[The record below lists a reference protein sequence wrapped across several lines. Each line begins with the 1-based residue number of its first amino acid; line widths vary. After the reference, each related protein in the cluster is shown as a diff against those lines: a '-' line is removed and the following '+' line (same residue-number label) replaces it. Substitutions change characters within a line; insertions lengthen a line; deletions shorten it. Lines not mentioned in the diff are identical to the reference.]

1 MRLKLLA
8 LLLIALLLTPTFAFA
23 QNIQLEFTRWDAQI
37 NAQTNSDQMQIAEAE
52 QIHVINGTLSRGS
65 RFWTQPVQV
74 QAVYIV
80 GSNNTPVQLSQ
91 GNGQPGTYA
100 VTQNGT
106 QTTLQYTLPQQVSS
120 GSTFTV
126 QINYLATSP
135 TSGMVDWTVI
145 PGERDYPV
153 RSSTIRVRFPNGQAP
168 DSSLVRI
175 SRGNGTAQ
183 VNGNEVVIQSQGE
196 VPARQ
201 PFSIQIPFGAG
212 VGAASG
218 NTGNQN
224 PGVAPN
230 PNNPGIANNPG
241 TVPVNPSG
249 DQGIQLPGGGTLL
262 LILCVVGFLLLVGG
276 GSLLRGLLG
285 GLGGLGGLNRGGGLG
300 GPFGGGQFPGGTG
313 GLGGP
318 FNDPNNEPLPP
329 SGGLNRGFR
338 PSADQNRQIGNVG
351 DDKDS
356 GGGVGFS

>member
-1 MRLKLLA
+1 MRSKLLA
-8 LLLIALLLTPTFAFA
+8 LLLIALLLTPTLAFA
-23 QNIQLEFTRWDAQI
+23 QSIQLEFTRWDAQI
-37 NAQTNSDQMQIAEAE
+37 NAQSNSDQMQIAEAE
-52 QIHVINGTLSRGS
+52 QIHVLSGTLSRGS
-65 RFWTQPVQV
+65 RFWTQPVQI

-80 GSNNTPVQLSQ
+80 LGNDNTPRQLSQ

-100 VTQNGT
+100 VSQSNN
-106 QTTLQYTLPQQVSS
+106 QTTLQYTLPQQIKS
-120 GSTFTV
+120 GDTFTV
-126 QINYLATSP
+126 QINYTATSP

-201 PFSIQIPFGAG
+201 PFTIQIPFGAG
-212 VGAASG
+212 VGAAAG

-224 PGVAPN
+224 PGNVPVAPN
-230 PNNPGIANNPG
+230 PNNPGIGKNPG
-241 TVPVNPSG
+241 NVPVNPSDG
-249 DQGIQLPGGGTLL
+249 QGIQLPGGGTLL

-276 GSLLRGLLG
+276 GGLLRSLLG
-285 GLGGLGGLNRGGGLG
+285 GLGGLGGINRGGGGLG
-300 GPFGGGQFPGGTG
+300 GPFPGGTG
-313 GLGGP
+313 GNSGP
-318 FNDPNNEPLPP
+318 FNDPNNEPMPP
-329 SGGLNRGFR
+329 SGGLDRGFR
-338 PSADQNRQIGNVG
+338 PSSDQNRQIGNVG